1 MKNVLSAIKGEGYKV
16 LFSGEAYGEMDKL
29 LDSKSYSSIFILVD
43 SNTKQQCLPSFLD
56 YFSRL
61 KASPVLVISAGEE
74 NKLLETCKEV
84 WEQLSYLG
92 ADRKSLL
99 INVGGG
105 VVSDLGGFVAATFK
119 RGIDFVN
126 VPTTLLSMVDASVG
140 GKTGVDLGG
149 LKNQI
154 GIITHPQLVIIDAR
168 FLDTL
173 PENEYKSGYAEM
185 LKHGI
190 IQDKDYFEELS
201 QFEIIRF
208 NDIKKYIHHSV
219 EIKNK
224 VVNQDPYE
232 SNLRKILNFGHTLGH
247 AIETYFLTQ
256 PEKNTL
262 LHGEAIAIGM
272 ITESYLGT
280 KLCGLNIDRA
290 KQIKKVFLSIFSKVS
305 FTQDDLKAIMA
316 LLKYDKKNTHG
327 KVNFVLLYEIG
338 KPAIN
343 IEVPSD
349 LLKEAF
355 HFYQED

>member
-1 MKNVLSAIKGEGYKV
+1 MKDVLSAIIGEGYKV
-16 LFSGEAYGEMDKL
+16 SFSDVAYGELHKL
-29 LDSKSYSSIFILVD
+29 LDRESYSSIFILVD
-43 SNTKQQCLPSFLD
+43 SNTKQHCLPLFLD

-61 KASPVLVISAGEE
+61 KACPVLVICAGEE
-74 NKLLETCKEV
+74 NKHLETCQEV
-84 WEQLSYLG
+84 WERLSQLG

-105 VVSDLGGFVAATFK
+105 VVTDLGGFVAAAFK

-154 GIITHPQLVIIDAR
+154 GIIKHPQLVIIDTHY
-168 FLDTL
+168 LNTL

-201 QFEIIRF
+201 QFKSLNNSNIE
-208 NDIKKYIHHSV
+208 NYIHHSV
-219 EIKNK
+219 EIKNT
-224 VVNQDPYE
+224 VVTQDLYE
-232 SNLRKILNFGHTLGH
+232 SNFRKILNFGHTLGH
-247 AIETYFLTQ
+247 AIETHFLTQ

-272 ITESYLGT
+272 ITESYLAT
-280 KLCGLNIDRA
+280 KLCGLNVDA
-290 KQIKKVFLSIFSKVS
+290 AEQIKKVFLSIFSKVS
-305 FTQDDLKAIMA
+305 FTKDDLEAIFA
-316 LLKYDKKNTHG
+316 LLKYDKKNSHG
-327 KVNFVLLYEIG
+327 KVNFVLLHEIG
-338 KPAIN
+338 KPAIDIDISSN
-343 IEVPSD
+343 
-349 LLKEAF
+349 LLADAF
-355 HFYQED
+355 HFYQRD